1 MPFVNIWMREGKTAE
16 HKRAVS
22 DAIHRAMRD
31 VLKVTEDDRFHQ
43 IHEQSAED
51 MIQDRVYAGIPR
63 SGDSVFVQLYF
74 PKRPT
79 EMKLRLFD
87 QIVDNLAGLADI
99 DPNDV
104 YLNAIE
110 PDPVNWW
117 ISGREVDPETGFD
130 RRMGSAAAEA
140 AGQ

>member
-1 MPFVNIWMREGKTAE
+1 MPFVNIWMRAGKTAE

-22 DAIHRAMRD
+22 DAIHTAMRD

-43 IHEQSAED
+43 IHDQQPED
-51 MIQDRVYAGIPR
+51 MIQDPVYAGVPR

-74 PKRPT
+74 TKRPT

-87 QIVDNLAGLADI
+87 AIVENLGRTAGVGPD
-99 DPNDV
+99 DV
-104 YLNAIE
+104 YLNALE

-117 ISGREVDPETGFD
+117 ISGREVDPATGFD
-130 RRMGSAAAEA
+130 RRMGDAAAEA
-140 AGQ
+140 AG